1 MSHCAY
7 ERSKE
12 NKEKNK
18 PYISNSR
25 THEHIGFFASRSV
38 GGAWQGVTSRAFV
51 CLFVWRVH
59 NGRMMGR
66 CRQRS

>member
-7 ERSKE
+7 EKSKE

-51 CLFVWRVH
+51 CLFV
-59 NGRMMGR
+59 
-66 CRQRS
+66 